1 MGTIKWN
8 DDEKKVLTRLYQAKA
23 ARRDMVLA
31 LGRSY
36 KAIDSMIFRGQEEGW
51 LKGVPREHWWK
62 QEGLVVG
69 FLDIETTNLKANA
82 GPMLSWAMKVRGEK
96 EPRQDVITR
105 AELLDKSYDRRI
117 VQSCIDN
124 IREMDAIVTY
134 FGSRFDVPFL
144 RTRAIGMGLDFPKFG
159 EVFHWD
165 LFYQARSKLLT
176 HRKSLDAITA
186 FMGIEGK
193 THLDMEI
200 WFDARFGDQDAL
212 DYVVEHNL
220 QDVLILEK
228 AFDKL
233 EPYAKWSRT
242 SI

>member
-1 MGTIKWN
+1 VANPKWS
-8 DDEKKVLTRLYQAKA
+8 DDDKKVLTRLYQAKVP
-23 ARRDMVLA
+23 RRDMVLA

-62 QEGLVVG
+62 QEGLTIG

-82 GPMLSWAMKVRGEK
+82 GPMLSWALKVRGEK
-96 EPRQDVITR
+96 EVRYDVITR
-105 AELLDKSYDRRI
+105 TELLDKTYDKRI

-124 IREMDAIVTY
+124 IREMDAVCTY
-134 FGSRFDVPFL
+134 FGSRFDIPFL
-144 RTRAIGMGLDFPKFG
+144 RTRAIGMELDFPKYG
-159 EVFHWD
+159 EIFHWD

-176 HRKSLDAITA
+176 HRKSLDVITT
-186 FMGIEGK
+186 FMGIKGK
-193 THLDMEI
+193 TNLDI
-200 WFDARFGDQDAL
+200 GVWFDARFGDQAAL
-212 DYVVEHNL
+212 DYVLEHNR
-220 QDVLILEK
+220 QDTIILEK